1 MVLVLPIHKHP
12 ISLMSSVFQQPLWTN
27 TEKIR
32 LQPIIVLTETEKG
45 GFGFRMRDKVITPS
59 LSTVLYVGYQWYG
72 SCTYD
77 ASFSSFEG
85 VATAYYIHT
94 YSTSN
99 IDGIEFGLDGK
110 TAGVQFDISEEELS
124 MTAYS
129 SDTPMN
135 QYGNSKYGLTLLL
148 LRKKEE
154 LPLLFFLIL
163 QNDADQPAAALVDN
177 ALKRLRKLCARIVRH
192 MRKLI
197 VKSLVHQL
205 I

>member
-1 MVLVLPIHKHP
+1 MDQYGENKVTTYNRSDGDGSK
-12 ISLMSSVFQQPLWTN
+12 
-27 TEKIR
+27 
-32 LQPIIVLTETEKG
+32 

-77 ASFSSFEG
+77 ANFSSFEG
-85 VATAYYIHT
+85 AATAYYIHT
-94 YSTSN
+94 YSTAN

-135 QYGNSKYGLTLLL
+135 HYGN
-148 LRKKEE
+148 
-154 LPLLFFLIL
+154 
-163 QNDADQPAAALVDN
+163 
-177 ALKRLRKLCARIVRH
+177 
-192 MRKLI
+192 
-197 VKSLVHQL
+197 
-205 I
+205 

>member
-1 MVLVLPIHKHP
+1 
-12 ISLMSSVFQQPLWTN
+12 
-27 TEKIR
+27 
-32 LQPIIVLTETEKG
+32 
-45 GFGFRMRDKVITPS
+45 MRDKGITPS

-77 ASFSSFEG
+77 ANFSSFEG
-85 VATAYYIHT
+85 AATAYYIHT
-94 YSTSN
+94 YSTAN

-110 TAGVQFDISEEELS
+110 TAGVQFDISEEEFS

-135 QYGNSKYGLTLLL
+135 QYGNSKYGLTLLV

-154 LPLLFFLIL
+154 PPLLFFLIL
-163 QNDADQPAAALVDN
+163 QNDADQPAAALVDD